1 MKYFFNKSIKLSIN
15 ILFVFVWFLFTLYI
29 WNLIAD
35 WLEYE
40 DIFLHSLWVER
51 FAFIYFPNSFWLIF
65 LIPVYLFTK
74 YIWFRKRFGKQLIS
88 ISSDTKRILY
98 IFIFDLFINLRI
110 IKQRNEFQS
119 IPKIYKSSPIPRPQ
133 RF

>member
-1 MKYFFNKSIKLSIN
+1 MKYFFNKSIKLFIN

-29 WNLIAD
+29 WSLIAE

-88 ISSDTKRILY
+88 ISSDKKRILY

-110 IKQRNEFQS
+110 INQPNEFQS
-119 IPKIYKSSPIPRPQ
+119 YLKIYKSSPIPRPQ